1 MKNFIKK
8 YPKVYFKLRV
18 MKKIGFKVLWVNF
31 IFQRLFRRHSRM
43 KDSINFTSSI
53 SEVGIS
59 YHKDLNTLASFALS
73 GHCYFQAI
81 NGIVLGKNILFGPGV
96 KLVSANHDFS
106 KKRVSLVAPPITIG
120 DNVWIGANAIILPGA
135 AVGNGSIVGAGA
147 VVTKSFPDEGSIIA
161 GNPARLINKV
171 KV

>member
-1 MKNFIKK
+1 MKDFIKK
-8 YPKVYFKLRV
+8 YPKLYFKLRV

-43 KDSINFTSSI
+43 KHSINFTSSI

-59 YHKDLNTLASFALS
+59 YHKDFNTLASFALS

-81 NGIVLGKNILFGPGV
+81 NGIALGENILFAQGV
-96 KLVSANHDFS
+96 TFISANHNLFS
-106 KKRVSLVAPPITIG
+106 ERVSLDAPPINIG
-120 DNVWIGANAIILPGA
+120 DNVWIGANVVILPGVRIA
-135 AVGNGSIVGAGA
+135 NNCTIGAGSI
-147 VVTKSFPDEGSIIA
+147 VTKSFLTGNSIIA

-171 KV
+171 